1 MSVRAMAW
9 AWRQQLSGP
18 EKLVLMA
25 VADHADDDGICWPG
39 NAHIARKCN
48 LSQRSVQRHIKNLID
63 NGYMTARR
71 RYRETGGQTSN
82 LYVLNVEGVTHS
94 HGGGDRLTWGDDTS
108 VAPITIIEPPYEKPT
123 TTTDIEL
130 PEWMAVLCEKD
141 KPEQDTIKRMLRW
154 AVPHDDTTLRETA
167 YALVE
172 KWDSYKAKRKNI
184 WSTFQGWV
192 RGAERSEKKRGPIFV
207 STPKLNPQ
215 DSIAIEKAIADAGLH
230 PGSSEA
236 REMRRRLQQDGDTR

>member
-123 TTTDIEL
+123 TTDIEL

-192 RGAERSEKKRGPIFV
+192 RVAERSEKKRGPIRASSV
-207 STPKLNPQ
+207 KLNPQ
-215 DSIAIEKAIADAGLH
+215 DSIAIEKAISDAGLH

-236 REMRRRLQQDGDTR
+236 REMRRRLQQDGYTG

>member
-25 VADHADDDGICWPG
+25 LADHADEDGICWPG

-48 LSQRSVQRHIKNLID
+48 LSQRSVQRHVKNLID
-63 NGYMTARR
+63 NGYMTAHRR
-71 RYRETGGQTSN
+71 FRNTGGQTSN
-82 LYVLNVEGVTHS
+82 RYALNVDGVTIC
-94 HGGGDRLTWGDDTS
+94 HGGDDSVSWGDDSGDT
-108 VAPITIIEPPYEKPT
+108 PITIIETSTEST
-123 TTTDIEL
+123 TTTV
-130 PEWMAVLCEKD
+130 PEWMEVLSAVE
-141 KPEQDTIKRMLRW
+141 KPEPDTVKRLLKW
-154 AVPHDDTTLRETA
+154 AVPHDDTMLRETA
-167 YALVE
+167 YSLAE
-172 KWDSYKAKRKNI
+172 KWPMYKAKRKNI

-192 RGAERSEKKRGPIFV
+192 RVAERSEKKRGPIFV

-236 REMRRRLQQDGDTR
+236 REMRRRLQQNGDTG

>member
-25 VADHADDDGICWPG
+25 VADHADDEGICWPG

-94 HGGGDRLTWGDDTS
+94 HGGGDSVSWGDDTS
-108 VAPITIIEPPYEKPT
+108 DTPITIIEPSIEST
-123 TTTDIEL
+123 TTTV
-130 PEWMAVLCEKD
+130 PEWMEILSEKD
-141 KPEQDTIKRMLRW
+141 KPEPDTVRRMLKW
-154 AVPHDDTTLRETA
+154 AVTHDDTALRETA
-167 YALVE
+167 YSLAE
-172 KWDSYKAKRKNI
+172 KWDLYKDKRKNI

-192 RGAERSEKKRGPIFV
+192 RVAERSEKKRGPIRT
-207 STPKLNPQ
+207 SGTRLKPQ

-236 REMRRRLQQDGDTR
+236 RDMRRRLQEDGVTE

>member
-108 VAPITIIEPPYEKPT
+108 VAPITIIEPSYEKP

-130 PEWMAVLCEKD
+130 PEWMAVLCEKE

-172 KWDSYKAKRKNI
+172 KWDSYKDKRKNI

-192 RGAERSEKKRGPIFV
+192 RVAERSEKKRGPIRAPSV
-207 STPKLNPQ
+207 KLNPQ

-236 REMRRRLQQDGDTR
+236 REMRRRLQQDGYTG

>member
-25 VADHADDDGICWPG
+25 LADHADEDGICWPG

-63 NGYMTARR
+63 NGYMTAHR

-82 LYVLNVEGVTHS
+82 RYVLNVEGVTIC
-94 HGGGDRLTWGDDTS
+94 HGGGDRLTRGDDTS
-108 VAPITIIEPPYEKPT
+108 VAPITIIEPSDEKPT
-123 TTTDIEL
+123 TTM
-130 PEWMAVLCEKD
+130 PEWMEILSEIE
-141 KPEQDTIKRMLRW
+141 KPEADTVKRLLKW
-154 AVPHDDTTLRETA
+154 AVPHDDTALRETA
-167 YALVE
+167 YSLAE
-172 KWDSYKAKRKNI
+172 KWELYKTKRKNI

-192 RGAERSEKKRGPIFV
+192 RVAERSAEERGPIRV
-207 STPKLNPQ
+207 SSPKLNPQ

-230 PGSSEA
+230 PGSPEA
-236 REMRRRLQQDGDTR
+236 RDMRRRLQEDGIT

>member
-25 VADHADDDGICWPG
+25 IADHADDDGICWPG
-39 NAHIARKCN
+39 NAHIGRKCS

-63 NGYMTARR
+63 NGYMVAYRR
-71 RYRETGGQTSN
+71 FRPTGGQTSN
-82 LYVLNVEGVTHS
+82 RYALNVEGVTHS
-94 HGGGDRLTWGDDTS
+94 HGGGDSVSLGDDTS
-108 VAPITIIEPPYEKPT
+108 VAPITIIEPSYEKPT

-130 PEWMAVLCEKD
+130 PEWMNVLCEKD
-141 KPEQDTIKRMLRW
+141 KPEQDTIKRMLSW

-192 RGAERSEKKRGPIFV
+192 RVAERSEKKRGPIV
-207 STPKLNPQ
+207 ASIPKVKPK
-215 DSIAIEKAIADAGLH
+215 DSIAIEKAIADANLH
-230 PGSSEA
+230 PGSQEA
-236 REMRRRLQQDGDTR
+236 REMRRRLHQDGYTG

>member
-94 HGGGDRLTWGDDTS
+94 HGGDDRLTWGDDTS
-108 VAPITIIEPPYEKPT
+108 VAPITIKEPPYEKPT

-192 RGAERSEKKRGPIFV
+192 RVAERSEKKRGPV
-207 STPKLNPQ
+207 RAPSVKLNPQ

>member
-25 VADHADDDGICWPG
+25 LADHADEDGICWPG
-39 NAHIARKCN
+39 NAHLARKCN
-48 LSQRSVQRHIKNLID
+48 LSQRSVQRHVKNLID
-63 NGYMTARR
+63 NGYMTAHRR
-71 RYRETGGQTSN
+71 FRDTGGQTSN
-82 LYVLNVEGVTHS
+82 RYALNVDGVTIC
-94 HGGGDRLTWGDDTS
+94 HGGDDSVSWGGDSGDT
-108 VAPITIIEPPYEKPT
+108 PITIIEPSVEST
-123 TTTDIEL
+123 TTTV
-130 PEWMAVLCEKD
+130 PEWMEVLSAIE
-141 KPEQDTIKRMLRW
+141 KPEPDTVKRLLSW

-167 YALVE
+167 YSLAE
-172 KWDSYKAKRKNI
+172 KWPMYKAKRSNI

-192 RGAERSEKKRGPIFV
+192 RVAERSAKKRGPIRT
-207 STPKLNPQ
+207 SGIRLKPQ

-236 REMRRRLQQDGDTR
+236 RDMRRRLQEDGITE

>member
-25 VADHADDDGICWPG
+25 LADHADEDGICWPG

-48 LSQRSVQRHIKNLID
+48 LSQRSVQRHVKNLID
-63 NGYMTARR
+63 NGYMTAHRR
-71 RYRETGGQTSN
+71 FRDTGGQTSN
-82 LYVLNVEGVTHS
+82 RYALNVDGVTIC
-94 HGGGDRLTWGDDTS
+94 HGGGDSVSWGGDSGDT
-108 VAPITIIEPPYEKPT
+108 PITIIETSIEST
-123 TTTDIEL
+123 TTTV
-130 PEWMAVLCEKD
+130 PEWMEVLAEIEEPD
-141 KPEQDTIKRMLRW
+141 PDTIKRLLKW
-154 AVPHDDTTLRETA
+154 AVPHDDTALRETA
-167 YALVE
+167 YSLAE
-172 KWDSYKAKRKNI
+172 KWPMYKAKRNNI

-192 RGAERSEKKRGPIFV
+192 RVAERSEKKRGPIRT
-207 STPKLNPQ
+207 SSSKLNPQ

-236 REMRRRLQQDGDTR
+236 RDMRRRLQQDATSE

>member
-25 VADHADDDGICWPG
+25 IADHADDDGICWPG

-63 NGYMTARR
+63 NGFMTAYR

-82 LYVLNVEGVTHS
+82 RYVLNVDGVTNS
-94 HGGGDRLTWGDDTS
+94 HGGDDRLTWGGDPT
-108 VAPITIIEPPYEKPT
+108 VTPITIIEPSNELT
-123 TTTDIEL
+123 TTTV
-130 PEWMAVLCEKD
+130 PEWIEVLSAKD
-141 KPEQDTIKRMLRW
+141 KPEPDTVARLLKW
-154 AVPHDDTTLRETA
+154 AVPHDEVTLRETA
-167 YALVE
+167 YALAE
-172 KWDSYKAKRKNI
+172 KWDSYKAIRKNL

-192 RGAERSEKKRGPIFV
+192 RVAERRAKERGPIRTSGV
-207 STPKLNPQ
+207 KLNPQ

-230 PGSSEA
+230 PGSPEA
-236 REMRRRLQQDGDTR
+236 REMRRKLQEDGVTE

>member
-123 TTTDIEL
+123 TTDIEL
-130 PEWMAVLCEKD
+130 PEWMAVLCEKE

-192 RGAERSEKKRGPIFV
+192 RVAERSEKKRGPIRASSV
-207 STPKLNPQ
+207 KLNPQ
-215 DSIAIEKAIADAGLH
+215 DSVAIEKAIADAGLH

-236 REMRRRLQQDGDTR
+236 REMRRRLQQDGYTG